1 MRAAQR
7 IFFGR
12 VRIDRGE
19 SRSNRAVGRA
29 PVCVAARDRRW
40 CGYRRTDIGAAAI
53 AAGLQSPRVG
63 VVFRLRQCDKK
74 NQDWRE
80 GPPLTV
86 PAKVS
91 ICRPGL
97 HPPVNS
103 NSNERRIQLS
113 LADRERF
120 TQNIGRF
127 KTTIRSETGPG
138 AGGNPL
144 FFFGALSPELDGATG
159 RVWPSADKGFEFAG
173 HGGDDG
179 YSGHGVSAGFSIW
192 VWPVCIVIRS

>member
-1 MRAAQR
+1 M
-7 IFFGR
+7 FFGR

-63 VVFRLRQCDKK
+63 VVFRLRQCDKE
-74 NQDWRE
+74 NQGWRE

-86 PAKVS
+86 ACQSFDLPAGPSPSVFK
-91 ICRPGL
+91 L
-97 HPPVNS
+97 
-103 NSNERRIQLS
+103 ERKKNTAFSGSPRAL
-113 LADRERF
+113 

-127 KTTIRSETGPG
+127 KT
-138 AGGNPL
+138 
-144 FFFGALSPELDGATG
+144 ATQ
-159 RVWPSADKGFEFAG
+159 SNT
-173 HGGDDG
+173 
-179 YSGHGVSAGFSIW
+179 
-192 VWPVCIVIRS
+192 